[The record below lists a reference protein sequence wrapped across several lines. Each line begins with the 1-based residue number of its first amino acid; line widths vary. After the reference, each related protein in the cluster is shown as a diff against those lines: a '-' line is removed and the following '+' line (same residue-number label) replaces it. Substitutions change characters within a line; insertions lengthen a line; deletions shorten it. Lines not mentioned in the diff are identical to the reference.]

1 MKVRSLLP
9 LAVGR
14 VLVFPMGVAAAGP
27 AGAAAGTSCKTSTGT
42 ATITPGLGATA
53 KTQTIVGTSAIGGCT
68 GGGVTKGTSTGKNVI
83 PNATCTSMLK
93 VGTKSTITQTIT
105 WNTGKTS
112 TLVGSSV
119 TGPKFGQ
126 AMTTLKVTKGV
137 FVGLHA
143 SQIIAFVIAKGGGS
157 CTDASS
163 PVKKLTVKA
172 VTPLVIK

>member
-1 MKVRSLLP
+1 MTTFTRLAMVTALLIP
-9 LAVGR
+9 VG
-14 VLVFPMGVAAAGP
+14 VVAAEP
-27 AGAAAGTSCKTSTGT
+27 AGAAAGTSCKTLTGT

-53 KTQTIVGTSAIGGCT
+53 KTQTIAGTSAIGGCA
-68 GGGVTKGTSTGKNVI
+68 GGGVTKGTSKGKNVV

-126 AMTTLKVTKGV
+126 AKTTLKITKGA
-137 FVGLHA
+137 FAGLHA
-143 SQIIAFVIAKGGGS
+143 SQTIAFVIAKGGGS

-163 PVKKLTVKA
+163 PVRKLTVSA